1 MTMVTKIFS
10 AAVLIATFA
19 VTAQAQPAARPST
32 PPVLPAPGHA
42 KPDFD
47 IPKPDGAT
55 GAPTQTPN
63 GAAPAATEGY
73 VIGPQD
79 NLSITV
85 VDESDLT
92 GKWRV
97 DTDGTITFPYLNRV
111 AVAGLTLADAQGKI
125 ATLLRTGQFLK
136 NPQVRVEIDQFKS
149 RKVTVTGEVRTPGPI
164 TMSGTTLTLLE
175 ALAMAGSPTSNAS
188 NDVIVQHK
196 SKVAGEADPAPIIV
210 NKKDLELGRSDI
222 TLQDGDV
229 INIPIAKRFYISGF
243 VKNPGSF
250 VLDAGTTISQAII
263 LAGGLAER
271 GTDRRIKVM
280 RVVNGKTVEVSVELD
295 DKVQPNDEIKIAA
308 RFF

>member
-1 MTMVTKIFS
+1 MHMGTKMF
-10 AAVLIATFA
+10 AAVALIATFA
-19 VTAQAQPAARPST
+19 VAAKAQPAVQP
-32 PPVLPAPGHA
+32 
-42 KPDFD
+42 
-47 IPKPDGAT
+47 
-55 GAPTQTPN
+55 
-63 GAAPAATEGY
+63 EGY

-79 NLSITV
+79 NLAITV
-85 VDESDLT
+85 VDEADLT

-97 DTDGTITFPYLNRV
+97 DTDGTITFPYLNRIP
-111 AVAGLTLADAQGKI
+111 VAGLTLADAQGKI
-125 ATLLRTGQFLK
+125 AMLLRTGQFLK
-136 NPQVRVEIDQFKS
+136 NPQVRVEVDQFKS
-149 RKVTVTGEVRTPGPI
+149 RKVTVTGEVRAPGPI

-196 SKVAGEADPAPIIV
+196 SKVAGEADPAPIVV

-250 VLDAGTTISQAII
+250 VLDTGTTISQAII

-280 RVVNGKTVEVSVELD
+280 RVINGKTVEVSVELD
-295 DKVQPNDEIKIAA
+295 DKVRPNDEIKIAA

>member
-1 MTMVTKIFS
+1 MNMSTKMF
-10 AAVLIATFA
+10 AACALIATLA
-19 VTAQAQPAARPST
+19 VAAQAQQTPKPPA
-32 PPVLPAPGHA
+32 LPAPGQA

-47 IPKPDGAT
+47 IPKPEGADS
-55 GAPTQTPN
+55 GPAQARGGGTPIN
-63 GAAPAATEGY
+63 TEGY

-111 AVAGLTLADAQGKI
+111 PVAGLTLADAQGKI
-125 ATLLRTGQFLK
+125 AMLLRTGQFLK
-136 NPQVRVEIDQFKS
+136 NPQVRVEVDQFKS

-250 VLDAGTTISQAII
+250 VLDTGTTISQAII

-295 DKVQPNDEIKIAA
+295 GKVQPNDEIKIAA